1 MKGPCRGL
9 GAVFVAALAFWVVLG
24 CAGEERPRP
33 GQAPDF
39 EVVTVDGRTV
49 RLSDYRGAA
58 VLLDFWATYCP
69 PCKEALRH
77 EAELQRRYGPK
88 GLQVLALA
96 LDRDPRE
103 VCEYLETH
111 PLPFPVAVVTDEIRQ
126 AYGGVTTIPYAVF
139 IDRTGRIRHR
149 KIGFVPGDEAEFE
162 RWVARLVAEGAEP
175 ILGP

>member
-1 MKGPCRGL
+1 MKGLRRGV
-9 GAVFVAALAFWVVLG
+9 GAVFVAALAVWAVLG
-24 CAGEERPRP
+24 CAGDEKPRP

-39 EVVTVDGRTV
+39 EVVAVDGSTV
-49 RLSDYRGAA
+49 RLSSYRGA
-58 VLLDFWATYCP
+58 VVVLDFWATYCP

-88 GLQVLALA
+88 GLQVIALA
-96 LDRDPRE
+96 LDRDAEEIRK
-103 VCEYLETH
+103 YLEKH
-111 PLPFPVAVVTDEIRQ
+111 PLPFPVALATDEIRK

-149 KIGFVPGDEAEFE
+149 KIGFVPGDDAELE

-175 ILGP
+175 LLGP